1 MKNLCL
7 GLSLL
12 SGMGLAMVGCG
23 SDSGSGGTGPCASGE
38 VECDGVCIPEIATT
52 LDGVNGIQA
61 SVFDGSC
68 AFTNCH
74 GDMGLPGGGLVL
86 SSVEESEMNLIN
98 VASTQITTLDRV
110 EPGDVS
116 TSYIVNKLLGE
127 GIQEGTSRM
136 PIAVDPLCDSKID
149 AVEAWIAAGAN

>member
-1 MKNLCL
+1 MKNLFL
-7 GLSLL
+7 GLPLLL
-12 SGMGLAMVGCG
+12 STGLAMAGCG
-23 SDSGSGGTGPCASGE
+23 DSNSDSGGGGPCSSGE

-86 SSVEESEMNLIN
+86 SSVSESEMNLID
-98 VASTQITTLDRV
+98 VDSTQIPTLVRV
-110 EPGDVS
+110 APGDVGA
-116 TSYIVNKLLGE
+116 SYIVNKLLGE
-127 GIQEGTSRM
+127 EILEGTSRM
-136 PIAVDPLCDSKID
+136 PISSP
-149 AVEAWIAAGAN
+149 